1 MKRAYN
7 INKQQ
12 QKNPSKLLELYCTAI
27 RNAKRAKI
35 PSVGKNIK
43 KLELSHM
50 RSVSFIKAFMLKDC
64 LAVSKAK
71 YT

>member
-7 INKQQ
+7 INKQT
-12 QKNPSKLLELYCTAI
+12 KNSKLLELYCTAI

-35 PSVGKNIK
+35 LSVGKNIE
-43 KLELSHM
+43 KLELSHI
-50 RSVSFIKAFMLKDC
+50 RSVSFISTFMLKDY
-64 LAVSKAK
+64 LTVSKAK